1 MKRVAQVLRITGI
14 HRTYMPV
21 PACCTRHASGT
32 GLWWNDSVD
41 SGFTLIEL
49 MMVIAMIGIL
59 SGIGAMNYVGYMERA
74 RVVKAVAEI
83 EILEKEIVAYQ
94 LEIDSWPNTL
104 ADIDRQNF
112 LDPWGTPYQYLNFDT
127 IAGGGVG
134 MKRKDRWNN
143 PLNNDFDLYSMGPD
157 GLSVS
162 ALTAA
167 QSRDDIVRANDGQYI
182 GPASDY

>member
-1 MKRVAQVLRITGI
+1 MPSHAQG
-14 HRTYMPV
+14 
-21 PACCTRHASGT
+21 AGHASRT
-32 GLWWNDSVD
+32 DPWWSNTEDT
-41 SGFTLIEL
+41 GFTLIEL

-59 SGIGAMNYVGYMERA
+59 SSLGTMNYVGYLERA

-83 EILEKEIVAYQ
+83 EILEKEIMAYE
-94 LEIDSWPNTL
+94 LENDSWPNTL
-104 ADIDRQNF
+104 ADIDRQNL
-112 LDPWGTPYQYLNFDT
+112 LDPWGNPYQYLNFDT

-134 MKRKDRWNN
+134 KKRKDRWNN
-143 PLNNDFDLYSMGPD
+143 PLNFDFDLYSMGPD
-157 GLSVS
+157 GLSVT